1 MSRFVYVGGKEW
13 DGTELPAATTVFG
26 LRFVEGVERAV
37 DLRDFK
43 SPNEFEHAIRKLSFH
58 PHFKR
63 VDEVA
68 DVVEHGA
75 GRRVDGVA
83 RRELGIGLSVGHV
96 PRGVLAAAC
105 LLYTS
110 DAADE

>member
-63 VDEVA
+63 VEENEVPV
-68 DVVEHGA
+68 VVEA
-75 GRRVDGVA
+75 A
-83 RRELGIGLSVGHV
+83 PAEV
-96 PRGVLAAAC
+96 PVKRTWSRKKKVEAV
-105 LLYTS
+105 S
-110 DAADE
+110 EQDEQ

>member
-1 MSRFVYVGGKEW
+1 MSKFVYVGGKEW

-63 VDEVA
+63 MDEVA
-68 DVVEHGA
+68 DVVEQPA
-75 GRRVDGVA
+75 P
-83 RRELGIGLSVGHV
+83 V
-96 PRGVLAAAC
+96 PAEVPVKRTWSRKKKVEAV
-105 LLYTS
+105 S
-110 DAADE
+110 EQDEQ